1 MNVWRVKRSREREQ
15 EESRRKAGGGGVR
28 ETGEDETVK

>member
-1 MNVWRVKRSREREQ
+1 MESQEIKGKRAGGEQ
-15 EESRRKAGGGGVR
+15 EESGGGVR

>member
-1 MNVWRVKRSREREQ
+1 MESQEIKGKRAGGEQ
-15 EESRRKAGGGGVR
+15 EESGGGGGVR